1 MKIQIKTSSRLHLGF
16 MDLNGN
22 LGRRFG
28 SIGVSLSGP
37 NTKISI
43 KKSHYLSIHNT
54 NNKLTQRIAAC
65 VNTFSEHYQTDSNIS
80 IRVHKKIPEH
90 KGLGSGTQMDLAVAS
105 ALARFHGIPVTTRD
119 LASLMGRGKRSSIG
133 LQSFERGGLII
144 DSGKELDRDGNPTQ
158 APPQTLLRF
167 DFPDHWKFV
176 VVIPDEKQGL
186 SGEQEKKAIGKLK
199 PSKEISGKICRL
211 VMMQL
216 LPSFMTG
223 DIEKFGNSLTELD
236 YQTGLFFKP
245 VQGGIYC
252 EELSYKL
259 IDHLIEHGAYGA
271 GQSSWGPA
279 IYGLTLKNEAP
290 LLADKMEYFL
300 KNNKIKGSVMV
311 ASVSN
316 HGAEIEITEATG
328 FIRKKNESF
337 VASELDRGVVPGRSL
352 SLQQV
357 PVLDI

>member
-1 MKIQIKTSSRLHLGF
+1 MKIRIKTSSRLHLGF

-22 LGRRFG
+22 LGRLYG

-37 NTKISI
+37 TTKISI
-43 KKSHYLSIHNT
+43 RKNPYFIIHNT
-54 NNKLTQRIAAC
+54 SNALTKRIAAC
-65 VNTFSEHYQTDSNIS
+65 VNVFSKHYQTDSNVS

-105 ALARFHGIPVTTRD
+105 ALARFHGINATPRD
-119 LASLMGRGKRSSIG
+119 LANLMGRGKRSSIG
-133 LQSFERGGLII
+133 LQSFEHGGLII
-144 DSGKELDRDGNPTQ
+144 DSGKELDCAGNPTQ
-158 APPQTLLRF
+158 APPETLLRF

-199 PSKEISGKICRL
+199 PSKEISEKICRL

-216 LPSFMTG
+216 LPSFLTG
-223 DIEKFGNSLTELD
+223 DIEKFGNSLTQLD

-252 EELSYKL
+252 EELSYAL
-259 IDHLIEHGAYGA
+259 IDHLIGHGSYGA

-279 IYGLTLKNEAP
+279 IYGLTLKSEAP
-290 LLADKMEYFL
+290 LLADKMEWFL
-300 KNNKIKGSVMV
+300 EKNKIKGSVMI

-316 HGAEIEITEATG
+316 NGAEIEITEATG

-337 VASELDRGVVPGRSL
+337 IASELDRGVVPGRSL
-352 SLQQV
+352 SLKQA